1 MKYYFFLTAII
12 LFIFSCE
19 TNNSKDLTEQWKQ
32 EIRESEA
39 NFAAMLNAKGLHDA
53 FVAYAAEDATI
64 MRENKVIIGKM
75 AIDEHYKNVDTKTLT
90 WSPDFVDVSK
100 SGDLGYTYGTYHYTY
115 KDSIGEEHVNT
126 GIFHTVWK
134 RQEDGSWKYV
144 WD

>member
-1 MKYYFFLTAII
+1 MKNIPFLTALI
-12 LFIFSCE
+12 LFLFSCE

-39 NFAAMLNAKGLHDA
+39 NFAALLKEKGLHDA
-53 FVAYAAEDATI
+53 FVAYASEDATI
-64 MRENKVIIGKM
+64 MRDNKVVIGKK
-75 AIDEHYKNVDTKTLT
+75 AIDKHYKNVNTKTLT